1 MGIIKFLNTTTGAFG
16 TNIGVGV
23 SSIVGPTGPIGPQGI
38 SGISGGLTLYFNY
51 PETGYIAQYNSLGT
65 DPIISST
72 TQQTTIINSL
82 STGTVGQFITNPG
95 FSANNFIPPGIWDFN
110 IFADSDDVWC
120 SMYIDVYKYSSTGSK
135 SHLASTST
143 VVLPEQPQLINFY
156 AIVPYTLIQPT
167 DLIFIEF
174 IGINRNIANP
184 HSIEIYYL
192 DGTYSHVHTTISE
205 VLEIGPTGPVGPIGP
220 IGPTGPIGNIGFQ
233 GYQGIAGPQGVIG
246 LSITGPTGPR
256 GDTGFQG
263 PLGPQGSSFWNNTG
277 SNIYYNS
284 GSVAIGKIT
293 PTSTLDVVGSVSIT
307 GTTTL
312 YGNLVNP
319 TFNSYKETIFI
330 SAFSGA
336 FTVNASTGNNFALTL
351 QSGTNAVSFNNWAPT
366 GTLHGVNLFVQQ
378 DAVGNRLATWPNTVS
393 WGTAGAPTLSTS
405 ANSIDI
411 VNFITYTGGSKILGF
426 LSGKGF

>member
-16 TNIGVGV
+16 TNVGVGV
-23 SSIVGPTGPIGPQGI
+23 SAIVGPTGPTGQQGT
-38 SGISGGLTLYFNY
+38 SGISGGLILYFNY
-51 PETGYIAQYNSLGT
+51 PLTGYIDQYNSLGT
-65 DPIISST
+65 EPIVSPT
-72 TQQTTIINSL
+72 TQQTTNINSL
-82 STGTVGQFITNPG
+82 STGTVGQFISDPG
-95 FSANNFIPPGIWDFN
+95 ISADNFIPPGLWDFN

-120 SMYIDVYKYSSTGSK
+120 SMYIDIYKYSSTGSK
-135 SHLASTST
+135 SYIASTST
-143 VVLPEQPQLINFY
+143 VVIPEIPQLVNFF
-156 AIVPYTLIQPT
+156 AIVPYTTIQQS
-167 DLIFIEF
+167 DSIFIEF

-184 HSIEIYYL
+184 HSIEIDYL

-205 VLEIGPTGPVGPIGP
+205 VLEIGPTGPAGPTGSIGPVGPTGP
-220 IGPTGPIGNIGFQ
+220 AGPTGSIGPTGTS
-233 GYQGIAGPQGVIG
+233 
-246 LSITGPTGPR
+246 L
-256 GDTGFQG
+256 
-263 PLGPQGSSFWNNTG
+263 WNTTG

-284 GSVAIGKIT
+284 GSIAIGKIT
-293 PTSTLDVVGSVSIT
+293 PTSTLDVVGTVSIT

-351 QSGTNAVSFNNWAPT
+351 QSGTNAISFTNFAPT
-366 GTLHGVNLFVQQ
+366 GTLHGVNLFIQQ
-378 DAVGNRLATWPNTVS
+378 NAAGSRLATWPNTVS
-393 WGTAGAPTLSTS
+393 WGTVGAPTLSTS
-405 ANSIDI
+405 ANAIDI